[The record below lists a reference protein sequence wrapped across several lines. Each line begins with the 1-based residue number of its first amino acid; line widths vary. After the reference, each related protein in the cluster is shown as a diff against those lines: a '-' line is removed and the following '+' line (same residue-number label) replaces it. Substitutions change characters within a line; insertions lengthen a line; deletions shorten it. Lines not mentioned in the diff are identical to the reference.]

1 MPVTTRLPAI
11 ALFVVLTVPA
21 YGYDVLVSVS
31 GHLIGNTCIV
41 SADSK
46 EQSVP
51 LGTIGIKQFREAGAV
66 SNIKSAFTLKLE
78 ECGPTFTG
86 AKIRFSGTPDELNPQ
101 LIKVADGGATGVA
114 VQILDKDGIQVP
126 LESQTTAYGISGD
139 ESVQMTFYARLVA
152 TGPPSIP
159 EKCQPSPPGLRS
171 INDAFFTAYRLAVR
185 QYTRFCPELEIRYYA
200 LSAADDLYR
209 PCRFRRPWQHHR
221 LDVDR
226 HGQRAT
232 GVLVRIYFYL

>member
-1 MPVTTRLPAI
+1 M
-11 ALFVVLTVPA
+11 
-21 YGYDVLVSVS
+21 
-31 GHLIGNTCIV
+31 
-41 SADSK
+41 
-46 EQSVP
+46 
-51 LGTIGIKQFREAGAV
+51 

-152 TGPPSIP
+152 TGAAVNTGEVS
-159 EKCQPSPPGLRS
+159 
-171 INDAFFTAYRLAVR
+171 AF
-185 QYTRFCPELEIRYYA
+185 
-200 LSAADDLYR
+200 
-209 PCRFRRPWQHHR
+209 
-221 LDVDR
+221 
-226 HGQRAT
+226 AT
-232 GVLVRIYFYL
+232 WTTEYQ

>member
-66 SNIKSAFTLKLE
+66 NNIKSAFTLKLE

-126 LESQTTAYGISGD
+126 LESQTTAYGVSGD

-152 TGPPSIP
+152 TGAAVNTGEVS
-159 EKCQPSPPGLRS
+159 
-171 INDAFFTAYRLAVR
+171 AF
-185 QYTRFCPELEIRYYA
+185 
-200 LSAADDLYR
+200 
-209 PCRFRRPWQHHR
+209 
-221 LDVDR
+221 
-226 HGQRAT
+226 AT
-232 GVLVRIYFYL
+232 WTTEYQ